1 MPSFQWTTSDAAVSL
16 YYESFSPQYNVCK
29 CDEYRYIHSKVFVTE
44 NAHLL
49 DFWSDNL
56 II

>member
-29 CDEYRYIHSKVFVTE
+29 CDEYKYIHSKVFVTE